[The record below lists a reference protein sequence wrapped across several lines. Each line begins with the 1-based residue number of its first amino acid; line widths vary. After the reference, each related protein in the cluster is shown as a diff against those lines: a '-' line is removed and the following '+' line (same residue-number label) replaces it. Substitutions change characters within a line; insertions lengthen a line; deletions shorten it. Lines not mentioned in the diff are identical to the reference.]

1 MKSSEGHNI
10 GDGNSFF
17 IKNVVMTAWLVVVNS
32 IAVNRSIKRAQDYR
46 VVVTGAEQL
55 RKELSWNLKRLEPES
70 VISRD
75 WQ

>member
-1 MKSSEGHNI
+1 MAIVFLS
-10 GDGNSFF
+10 
-17 IKNVVMTAWLVVVNS
+17 KNVVMTAWLVVVNS